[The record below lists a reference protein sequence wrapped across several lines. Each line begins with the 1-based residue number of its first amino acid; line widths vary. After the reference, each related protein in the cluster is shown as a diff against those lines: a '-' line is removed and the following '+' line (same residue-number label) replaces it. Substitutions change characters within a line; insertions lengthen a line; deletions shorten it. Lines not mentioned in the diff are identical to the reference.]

1 MGIEFEL
8 MDWEGGCDVSGGKW
22 RVGVSSVADLIKGVG
37 EVG

>member
-22 RVGVSSVADLIKGVG
+22 RISSGRVG
-37 EVG
+37 EVS